1 MTTDELLSAITAELS
16 AIGAATDLGLI
27 SQEGERVSAI
37 LMIDDRRF
45 CLSLE
50 PKPADMDV
58 SGWLSERPRKLDQD
72 QQLPRARSYD
82 RSAVLPC
89 LPATRAVAQLV
100 KLSPTSIAGES
111 REERRRRVLG
121 NKVNPPEALGPPA
134 AQFAT

>member
-58 SGWLSERPRKLDQD
+58 SGWLSEHPRKPDQD
-72 QQLPRARSYD
+72 QQLPRAR
-82 RSAVLPC
+82 
-89 LPATRAVAQLV
+89 
-100 KLSPTSIAGES
+100 
-111 REERRRRVLG
+111 
-121 NKVNPPEALGPPA
+121 
-134 AQFAT
+134 